1 MGSNL
6 SELLALVVIGVICA
20 YVISNTTKTNAVFAG
35 LAELWA
41 KITNGLLGK

>member
-6 SELLALVVIGVICA
+6 SELLALIIIGVIFA
-20 YVISNTTKTNAVFAG
+20 YVIANVTKTNAVFTG

-41 KITNGLLGK
+41 KITNGLLG